1 MSVTAPA
8 ITLTDVERAALDA
21 FMKGK
26 RKWYTAKR
34 IAAMSGLNPHAVE
47 KAFAR
52 FVSLDF
58 MWRSDFKAEG
68 KHNRYAMS
76 DEGVEFHDT
85 LPKARKPKAKGKPK
99 GKPQPKGK
107 AQAAERG
114 LASAETVEQDVAQIV
129 TKQIAADK
137 ALVNARKALKQ
148 AEKAARAVQLAVA

>member
-21 FMKGK
+21 FMRSK

-34 IAAMSGLNPHAVE
+34 TAAIAGLNPKAVE
-47 KAFAR
+47 KAFER

-76 DEGVEFHDT
+76 DEGVEFYDS
-85 LPKARKPKAKGKPK
+85 LPKSRKPKAKADGKPK
-99 GKPQPKGK
+99 RK
-107 AQAAERG
+107 AQAKA
-114 LASAETVEQDVAQIV
+114 AETVEGDVAEIV
-129 TKQIAADK
+129 AKQNAADK
-137 ALVNARKALKQ
+137 ALAVARKALKQ

>member
-34 IAAMSGLNPHAVE
+34 IAAISGLNPKAVE
-47 KAFAR
+47 KAFER

-58 MWRSDFKAEG
+58 MWRSEFKAEG

-76 DEGVEFHDT
+76 DEGVEYHDT
-85 LPKARKPKAKGKPK
+85 LPKSRKPKSK
-99 GKPQPKGK
+99 GKPQPK
-107 AQAAERG
+107 AQAKA
-114 LASAETVEQDVAQIV
+114 AETVEQDVAQIV
-129 TKQIAADK
+129 AKQIAADK

-148 AEKAARAVQLAVA
+148 AEKAAKAVQLAVA